1 MVKQNVD
8 DLLSAVSH
16 DDLLDRKWTE
26 VPPTADQRKK
36 YGSSQASVG
45 SLVDTLQELYW
56 SGVQRDVASV
66 ILAFDEIQS
75 LHPEATEEEERE
87 REEATGLLL
96 DKEKDQ
102 VINEWLR
109 IWSMYKTSRWNHALE
124 HPLIP
129 RPSSTIRG

>member
-1 MVKQNVD
+1 VDDTIIMEKQNFEE
-8 DLLSAVSH
+8 LLSGLSH
-16 DDLLDRKWTE
+16 DDLLDRKWVEMPT
-26 VPPTADQRKK
+26 TADQREK
-36 YGSSQASVG
+36 YGSSQAPIG

-56 SGVQRDVASV
+56 SGVQREVASV

-75 LHPEATEEEERE
+75 LHPEETEEEQRE

-109 IWSMYKTSRWNHALE
+109 IWSMHRASRCNHGVSAN
-124 HPLIP
+124 
-129 RPSSTIRG
+129 